1 MEGRLL
7 LKDCSLFRADGRVRS
22 GLAVVIEGR
31 LITAIGPDADH
42 PVRPGD
48 WAVKC
53 GGRLVMPGLV
63 DCHTRLV
70 GGMLT
75 PWSGDF
81 LLRSFHQRFALEQRV
96 ETELTEGEVAA
107 ITACSLVRGLKQG
120 VTMYVEHLHAPRCVE
135 AALAAQARV
144 AEALGARL
152 VNSHASSSQIAG
164 SPGVEQVEANARYLE
179 GRVTHEL
186 VRGAIGVRA
195 SFCADDDVLRAA
207 GRVKETLP
215 VGAHFALA
223 ESDDDLAYTWAKYG
237 TRVVSRFERFGLL
250 GGASVAAHARS
261 IDRAEVARLAK
272 SRTLV
277 ALTPRTTQALEG
289 GSALGMEAVLVNQ
302 SLVGLGTAGTG
313 TLSSELAASF
323 TGVMALARVGRM
335 LDPDSLMAN
344 FLIGG
349 PAELNTMIFGV
360 PSGSVDPGS
369 IADLVVVDFVPPNDV
384 GGAAPHLL
392 VQAVNAPVAW
402 TIVNGRV
409 VVREGQLVGADHLE
423 LQREGALAVASVWA
437 RAGVPA
443 QAGEVPRP

>member
-22 GLAVVIEGR
+22 GMAIVIEGR

-48 WAVKC
+48 WEVKC
-53 GGRLVMPGLV
+53 RGRLVTPGLV

-70 GGMLT
+70 GGVLT
-75 PWSGDF
+75 PWSGDL

-120 VTMYVEHLHAPRCVE
+120 VTMYVEQLHAPRCVE
-135 AALAAQARV
+135 AALGAQARV

-152 VNSHASSSQIAG
+152 INSHASSSQIAG
-164 SPGVEQVEANARYLE
+164 SPGVEQVEANGRYLE

-195 SFCADDDVLRAA
+195 SFCADDDLLRTA
-207 GRVKETLP
+207 GRVKEALP

-223 ESDDDLAYTWAKYG
+223 ESDDDLAFTWAKYG
-237 TRVVSRFERFGLL
+237 TRVVTRFERFGLL
-250 GGASVAAHARS
+250 GGASVAAYARS
-261 IDRAEVARLAK
+261 IDRSEAARLAK

-277 ALTPRTTQALEG
+277 ALTPRATQALEG

-302 SLVGLGTAGTG
+302 NLVGLGTAGTG
-313 TLSSELAASF
+313 TLTSELAASF
-323 TGVMALARVGRM
+323 TGVMALSRVGRM
-335 LDPDSLMAN
+335 LDPDNLMAN

-349 PAELNTMIFGV
+349 PAELNTMIFGL
-360 PSGSVDPGS
+360 PSGSVDPGA
-369 IADLVVVDFVPPNDV
+369 IADLVVADCVPPNDA

-392 VQAVNAPVAW
+392 AQTLNAPVAW

-409 VVREGQLVGADHLE
+409 VVREGQLVGADHVE
-423 LQREGALAVASVWA
+423 LQREGALALASVWA
-437 RAGVPA
+437 RAGA
-443 QAGEVPRP
+443 QQQAGEVPEP